1 MPLKLVPKP
10 SSLVPWRRCS
20 SEKHARTVRCAIS
33 PPRVLPVNKIERFRN
48 QFTAKPNSSYW
59 LLVDQFF
66 DKSNTGDDADS
77 FLNNIKICCG
87 GSYVALDAINRLK

>member
-1 MPLKLVPKP
+1 
-10 SSLVPWRRCS
+10 
-20 SEKHARTVRCAIS
+20 
-33 PPRVLPVNKIERFRN
+33 
-48 QFTAKPNSSYW
+48 
-59 LLVDQFF
+59 LVDQFF